1 MDLSEKVSRLASCEL
16 MKGVSADGLRE
27 AGEAAELVE
36 FGQGEKLLSPSR
48 RGRIGFI
55 VSGCAKVVK
64 PSGNGYVSM
73 SLLRA
78 GDIFGAASLMGGKLP
93 STEATALKPVSA
105 LIFDEEAFIRLM
117 ERHFEITL
125 NYCRYLISRIRFLT
139 ERVECMAGGTAA
151 EKLMRY
157 LVQNEEKGSVH
168 IPFGMDALAKALSLS
183 RASLYR
189 ALDELENSGRISR
202 SGYEIRLL

>member
-16 MKGVSADGLRE
+16 MKGVTAEGLRE
-27 AGEAAELVE
+27 AGEAAELTE
-36 FGQGEKLLSPSR
+36 YAQGEKLLTPSG
-48 RGRIGFI
+48 GRIGFI
-55 VSGCAKVVK
+55 ISGYAKVVK
-64 PSGNGYVSM
+64 PSGSGSVSM
-73 SLLRA
+73 SLLGP
-78 GDIFGAASLMGGKLP
+78 GDIFGAATLMGGRLP
-93 STEATALKPVSA
+93 STEVTAQKPVAA
-105 LIFDEEAFIRLM
+105 LTFDEASFLALM
-117 ERHFEITL
+117 DRHFDITR

-157 LVQNEEKGSVH
+157 LEKNEENGSVH

-202 SGYEIRLL
+202 SGHEIRIL